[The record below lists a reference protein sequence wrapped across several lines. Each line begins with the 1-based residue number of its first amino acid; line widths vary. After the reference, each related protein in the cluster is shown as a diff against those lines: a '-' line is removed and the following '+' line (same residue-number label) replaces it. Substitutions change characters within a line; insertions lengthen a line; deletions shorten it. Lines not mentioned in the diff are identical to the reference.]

1 MSRIRVDDLRKT
13 YDVPSGKETAVD
25 GVNLD
30 IPNTDFLTLLGPSGC
45 GKTTTLRCIAGL
57 ETPTEGTVYYDDDDV
72 TPKLAQERDISM
84 VFQEIALYPHMKC
97 IDNIA
102 YPLKVRGV
110 SKNERHDRAREV
122 AEILEVGDLI
132 EKHPAE
138 LSGGQRQRIAIAR
151 AIVREPR
158 AFLMDEPMTGLDEKL
173 KVVMRKE
180 LKRVVNQT
188 GQTVVYVTHSQQEA
202 MMLSDHIAVMNE
214 GQIEQVGSPNEVYSE
229 PNNKFVATFVGMPEM
244 NIWDARVAGDSIKV
258 ELGGGQR
265 IEFSTRDDASN
276 SKRKKKTAWSDRDG
290 NDINI
295 GFRPQA
301 LSLVQRG
308 QGEINAEL
316 RLVEPMGEND
326 LCYLDVGSLEIRVL
340 ASDASGIEEHTTVGI
355 DVDRKSG
362 YVFDGESGSTIARTG
377 KTSEIEAKNT
387 TTEGCISPRLQC
399 RAEPSEV
406 GHERFPRRMRLPDTK
421 QIQDWRTKISST

>member
-1 MSRIRVDDLRKT
+1 MSRVRVNDLRKV
-13 YDVPSGKETAVD
+13 YDVPGGEEVAVD

-57 ETPTEGTVYYDDDDV
+57 ETPTEGTVYYDDEDV

-110 SKNERHDRAREV
+110 PKDERHERAREV
-122 AEILEVGDLI
+122 AKILEVGELV

-180 LKRVVNQT
+180 LKRVVEETN
-188 GQTVVYVTHSQQEA
+188 QTVVYVTHSQEEA

-214 GQIEQVGSPNEVYSE
+214 GHIEQVGSPNEVYGE

-244 NIWDARVAGDSIKV
+244 NIWEGRVTGDSIQI
-258 ELGGGQR
+258 ELEDGQQV
-265 IEFSTRDDASN
+265 EFSPRDDASS
-276 SKRKKKTAWSDRDG
+276 SKRKERNAWSDRSG
-290 NDINI
+290 NDVDI

-301 LSLVQRG
+301 LSLVPK
-308 QGEINAEL
+308 GEGDIDAEL
-316 RLVEPMGEND
+316 RLVEPMGEDD
-326 LCYLDVGSLEIRVL
+326 LCYLDVGGLEIRVV
-340 ASDASGIEEHTTVGI
+340 ANDTSGFEERTTAGIEI
-355 DVDRKSG
+355 DRHLG
-362 YVFDGESGSTIARTG
+362 YVFDGETGSTIARTG
-377 KTSEIEAKNT
+377 KDITVEAG
-387 TTEGCISPRLQC
+387 EG
-399 RAEPSEV
+399 ATD
-406 GHERFPRRMRLPDTK
+406 HAATD
-421 QIQDWRTKISST
+421 D

>member
-1 MSRIRVDDLRKT
+1 MSRIRVNNLRKV
-13 YDVPSGKETAVD
+13 YDVPGGEEIAVD
-25 GVNLD
+25 NVNLD
-30 IPNTDFLTLLGPSGC
+30 ISNTDFLTLLGPSGC

-110 SKNERHDRAREV
+110 SKDERHERAREV
-122 AEILEVGDLI
+122 AEILEVGGLVK
-132 EKHPAE
+132 KHPAE

-180 LKRVVNQT
+180 LKRVVNET
-188 GQTVVYVTHSQQEA
+188 NQTVVYVTHSQQEA

-214 GQIEQVGSPNEVYSE
+214 GQIDQVGSPNEVYSE
-229 PNNKFVATFVGMPEM
+229 PNNRFVATFVGMPEM

-258 ELGGGQR
+258 DLGGGQR
-265 IEFSTRDDASN
+265 IEFSPRDDASD
-276 SKRKKKTAWSDRDG
+276 SSRKGKTAWSSRSG
-290 NDINI
+290 SDIDI

-301 LSLVQRG
+301 LSLVQRE
-308 QGEINAEL
+308 QGDINAEL

-326 LCYLDVGSLEIRVL
+326 LCYLDVGNLEIRVL
-340 ASDASGIEEHTTVGI
+340 ASDASGVEEHTTVGI
-355 DVDRKSG
+355 DIDRQSG
-362 YVFDGESGSTIARTG
+362 YVFDGELGSTIARTG
-377 KTSEIEAKNT
+377 GATEVEARNT
-387 TTEGCISPRLQC
+387 AADYATT
-399 RAEPSEV
+399 
-406 GHERFPRRMRLPDTK
+406 D
-421 QIQDWRTKISST
+421 D

>member
-1 MSRIRVDDLRKT
+1 MSRIRVNNLRKV
-13 YDVPSGKETAVD
+13 YDVPGGEEIAVD
-25 GVNLD
+25 NVNLD
-30 IPNTDFLTLLGPSGC
+30 ISNTDFLTLLGPSGC

-110 SKNERHDRAREV
+110 SKDERHERAREV
-122 AEILEVGDLI
+122 AEILEVGGLVK
-132 EKHPAE
+132 KHPAE

-180 LKRVVNQT
+180 LKRVVNET
-188 GQTVVYVTHSQQEA
+188 NQTVVYVTHSQQEA

-229 PNNKFVATFVGMPEM
+229 PNNRFVATFVGMPEM

-258 ELGGGQR
+258 DLGGGQR
-265 IEFSTRDDASN
+265 IEFSPRDDASD
-276 SKRKKKTAWSDRDG
+276 SSRKRKTAWSSRSG
-290 NDINI
+290 SDIDI

-301 LSLVQRG
+301 LSLVQRE
-308 QGEINAEL
+308 QGDINAEL

-326 LCYLDVGSLEIRVL
+326 LCYLDVGNLEIRVL
-340 ASDASGIEEHTTVGI
+340 ASDASGVEEHTTVGI
-355 DVDRKSG
+355 DIDRQSG
-362 YVFDGESGSTIARTG
+362 YVFDGELGSTIARTG
-377 KTSEIEAKNT
+377 GATEVEARNT
-387 TTEGCISPRLQC
+387 AADYATT
-399 RAEPSEV
+399 
-406 GHERFPRRMRLPDTK
+406 D
-421 QIQDWRTKISST
+421 D

>member
-1 MSRIRVDDLRKT
+1 MSRIRVNDLRKV
-13 YDVPSGKETAVD
+13 YDVPGGKEVAVD

-30 IPNTDFLTLLGPSGC
+30 IPNTNFLTLLGPSGC

-57 ETPTEGTVYYDDDDV
+57 ETPTEGTVHYDDEDV

-110 SKNERHDRAREV
+110 PKDERHERAREV
-122 AEILEVGDLI
+122 AKILEVGELV

-173 KVVMRKE
+173 KVIMRKE
-180 LKRVVNQT
+180 LKRVVEETN
-188 GQTVVYVTHSQQEA
+188 QTVVYVTHSQEEA
-202 MMLSDHIAVMNE
+202 MMLSDHIAVMNN
-214 GQIEQVGSPNEVYSE
+214 GHIEQVGSPNEVYGE

-244 NIWDARVAGDSIKV
+244 NIWDGRVAGDGIQI
-258 ELGGGQR
+258 ELEDGQR
-265 IEFSTRDDASN
+265 VEFSPRDDASG
-276 SKRKKKTAWSDRDG
+276 SKRKDRNAWSDRGSD
-290 NDINI
+290 DVDI

-301 LSLVQRG
+301 LSLVPKG
-308 QGEINAEL
+308 DGDIDAEL
-316 RLVEPMGEND
+316 RLIEPMGEDN
-326 LCYLDVGSLEIRVL
+326 LCYLDVGGLEIRVV
-340 ASDASGIEEHTTVGI
+340 ANTTSGFEEGMIVGVDI
-355 DVDRKSG
+355 DRHRG
-362 YVFDGESGSTIARTG
+362 YVFDGETGSTIARTG
-377 KTSEIEAKNT
+377 KGVTVEAADGAT
-387 TTEGCISPRLQC
+387 DHAAT
-399 RAEPSEV
+399 
-406 GHERFPRRMRLPDTK
+406 D
-421 QIQDWRTKISST
+421 D

>member
-1 MSRIRVDDLRKT
+1 MSRIQVDSLRKVF
-13 YDVPSGKETAVD
+13 DVPGGTEVAVD

-30 IPNTDFLTLLGPSGC
+30 IPDTDFLTLLGPSGC

-57 ETPTEGTVYYDDDDV
+57 ESPTEGSVYFDDENV

-110 SKNERHDRAREV
+110 PKDERHERAREV
-122 AEILEVGDLI
+122 AEILEVGELV

-173 KVVMRKE
+173 KVIMRKE
-180 LKRVVNQT
+180 LKRVVEETN
-188 GQTVVYVTHSQQEA
+188 QTVVYVTHSQEEA
-202 MMLSDHIAVMNE
+202 MMLSDHIAVMND
-214 GQIEQVGSPNEVYSE
+214 GQIEQVGSPNEVYGE

-244 NIWDARVAGDSIKV
+244 NVWEGTVDGGRIRVDLGD
-258 ELGGGQR
+258 GQR
-265 IEFSTRDDASN
+265 IELDPRDDASRAM
-276 SKRKKKTAWSDRDG
+276 RKEKGRWGERTSDEVEV
-290 NDINI
+290 

-301 LSLVQRG
+301 LSLVPE
-308 QGEINAEL
+308 GEGDINAEL
-316 RLVEPMGEND
+316 RLVEPMGEDD
-326 LCYLDVGSLEIRVL
+326 LCYLRLAGREIRVV
-340 ASDASGIEEHTTVGI
+340 ADDTSGFEERTTVGI
-355 DVDRKSG
+355 AVDRPLG
-362 YVFDGESGSTIARTG
+362 YVFDGQTGSTIARTG
-377 KTSEIEAKNT
+377 SRH
-387 TTEGCISPRLQC
+387 S
-399 RAEPSEV
+399 AETGESASD
-406 GHERFPRRMRLPDTK
+406 HAAID
-421 QIQDWRTKISST
+421 D

>member
-1 MSRIRVDDLRKT
+1 MSRIRVDELRKV
-13 YDVPSGKETAVD
+13 YDVPGGQEVAVN

-30 IPNTDFLTLLGPSGC
+30 IPDTDFLTLLGPSGC

-57 ETPTEGTVYYDDDDV
+57 ESPTDGTVYYDDEDV
-72 TPKLAQERDISM
+72 TPKPAQERDISM

-110 SKNERHDRAREV
+110 PKEERYERAREV
-122 AEILEVGDLI
+122 AEVLEVGSLV

-180 LKRVVNQT
+180 LKRVVEETN
-188 GQTVVYVTHSQQEA
+188 QTVVYVTHSQEEA
-202 MMLSDHIAVMNE
+202 MMLSDHIAVMND
-214 GQIEQVGSPNEVYSE
+214 GQIEQVGSPNEVYGE

-244 NIWDARVAGDSIKV
+244 NIWDAHVSGDTIEV
-258 ELGGGQR
+258 ELEDGQR
-265 IEFSTRDDASN
+265 VEFKPRDAATKA
-276 SKRKKKTAWSDRDG
+276 KRKDKNRWTDRTGDEVEV
-290 NDINI
+290 

-301 LSLVQRG
+301 LSIVPKTDG
-308 QGEINAEL
+308 DVTAEL
-316 RLVEPMGEND
+316 KIIEPMGENN
-326 LCYLDVGSLEIRVL
+326 LCYLGVDDQEIRVV
-340 ASDASGIEEHTTVGI
+340 EEDVTDFDEQTTVGI
-355 DVDRKSG
+355 DINRSLG
-362 YVFDGESGSTIARTG
+362 YVFDGQTGSTIARTG
-377 KTSEIEAKNT
+377 NSPTVEADESTS
-387 TTEGCISPRLQC
+387 
-399 RAEPSEV
+399 
-406 GHERFPRRMRLPDTK
+406 GHAATD
-421 QIQDWRTKISST
+421 D

>member
-1 MSRIRVDDLRKT
+1 MSRIRVNDLRKV
-13 YDVPSGKETAVD
+13 YDVPGGKEVAVD

-30 IPNTDFLTLLGPSGC
+30 IPNTNFLTLLGPSGC

-57 ETPTEGTVYYDDDDV
+57 ETPTEGTVHYDDEDV

-110 SKNERHDRAREV
+110 PKDERHERAREV
-122 AEILEVGDLI
+122 AKILEVGELV

-173 KVVMRKE
+173 KVIMRKE
-180 LKRVVNQT
+180 LKRVVEETN
-188 GQTVVYVTHSQQEA
+188 QTVVYVTHSQEEA
-202 MMLSDHIAVMNE
+202 MMLSDHIAVMNN
-214 GQIEQVGSPNEVYSE
+214 GHIEQVGSPNEVYGE

-244 NIWDARVAGDSIKV
+244 NIWDGRVAGDGIQI
-258 ELGGGQR
+258 ELEDGQR
-265 IEFSTRDDASN
+265 VEFSPRDDASG
-276 SKRKKKTAWSDRDG
+276 SKRKDRNAWSDRGSD
-290 NDINI
+290 DVDI

-301 LSLVQRG
+301 LSLVPKG
-308 QGEINAEL
+308 DGDIDAEL
-316 RLVEPMGEND
+316 RLIEPMGEDN
-326 LCYLDVGSLEIRVL
+326 LCYLDVGGLEIRVV
-340 ASDASGIEEHTTVGI
+340 ANTTSGFEEGMIVGVDI
-355 DVDRKSG
+355 DRHLG
-362 YVFDGESGSTIARTG
+362 YVFDGETGSTIARTG
-377 KTSEIEAKNT
+377 KGVTVEAADGAT
-387 TTEGCISPRLQC
+387 DHAAT
-399 RAEPSEV
+399 
-406 GHERFPRRMRLPDTK
+406 D
-421 QIQDWRTKISST
+421 D

>member
-1 MSRIRVDDLRKT
+1 MSRIRVNDLRKL
-13 YDVPSGKETAVD
+13 YDVPGGEETAVD

-30 IPNTDFLTLLGPSGC
+30 IPDTDFLTLLGPSGC

-110 SKNERHDRAREV
+110 SKDERHERAREV
-122 AEILEVGDLI
+122 AEILEVGGLV

-180 LKRVVNQT
+180 LKRVVNET
-188 GQTVVYVTHSQQEA
+188 NQTVVYVTHSQQEA

-244 NIWDARVAGDSIKV
+244 NIWDARVIGDDIKV
-258 ELGGGQR
+258 DLGGGQR
-265 IEFSTRDDASN
+265 VEFSPRDDASD
-276 SKRKKKTAWSDRDG
+276 SSRKRKTTWSNRSGSDVD
-290 NDINI
+290 I

-301 LSLVQRG
+301 LSLARRD
-308 QGEINAEL
+308 QGDINAEL

-326 LCYLDVGSLEIRVL
+326 LCYLDVGNLEIRVL
-340 ASDASGIEEHTTVGI
+340 ASDASGVEEHTTVGI
-355 DVDRKSG
+355 DIDRQSG
-362 YVFDGESGSTIARTG
+362 YVFDGELGSTIARTG
-377 KTSEIEAKNT
+377 EATEVEPKNT
-387 TTEGCISPRLQC
+387 TADYATT
-399 RAEPSEV
+399 
-406 GHERFPRRMRLPDTK
+406 D
-421 QIQDWRTKISST
+421 D

>member
-1 MSRIRVDDLRKT
+1 MSRIQVDSLRKVF
-13 YDVPSGKETAVD
+13 DVPGGTEVAVD

-30 IPNTDFLTLLGPSGC
+30 IPDTDFLTLLGPSGC

-57 ETPTEGTVYYDDDDV
+57 ESPTEGSVYFDDENV

-110 SKNERHDRAREV
+110 PKDERHERAREV
-122 AEILEVGDLI
+122 AEILEVGELV

-173 KVVMRKE
+173 KVIMRKE
-180 LKRVVNQT
+180 LKRVVEETN
-188 GQTVVYVTHSQQEA
+188 QTVVYVTHSQEEA
-202 MMLSDHIAVMNE
+202 MMLSDHIAVMND
-214 GQIEQVGSPNEVYSE
+214 GQIEQVGSPNEVYGE

-244 NIWDARVAGDSIKV
+244 NIWDGTVGSDDTIRVEFPDGQQV
-258 ELGGGQR
+258 ELNP
-265 IEFSTRDDASN
+265 RDDATDAT
-276 SKRKKKTAWSDRDG
+276 RKARSRWSERTG
-290 NDINI
+290 NAVEL

-301 LSLVQRG
+301 LSLVAA
-308 QGEINAEL
+308 GEGDIDAEL
-316 RLVEPMGEND
+316 QLVEPMGEDN
-326 LCYLDVGSLEIRVL
+326 LCYLRVGGREIRVV
-340 ASDASGIEEHTTVGI
+340 AGDTSGFEERTTVGI
-355 DVDRKSG
+355 TIDRPLG
-362 YVFDGESGSTIARTG
+362 YVFDGETGSTIARTG
-377 KTSEIEAKNT
+377 GRPTADSASGAAAT
-387 TTEGCISPRLQC
+387 
-399 RAEPSEV
+399 
-406 GHERFPRRMRLPDTK
+406 D
-421 QIQDWRTKISST
+421 D